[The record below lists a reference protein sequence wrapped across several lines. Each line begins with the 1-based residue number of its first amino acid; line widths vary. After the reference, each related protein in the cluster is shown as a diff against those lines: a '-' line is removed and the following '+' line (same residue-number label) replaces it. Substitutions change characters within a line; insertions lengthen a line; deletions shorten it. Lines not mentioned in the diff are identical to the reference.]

1 MKSSV
6 ETESD
11 IRERRQYG
19 KGKVGVD
26 TKLKTPMVAMMNM
39 CLQEQESLL
48 LYLTQNKEDI
58 FQQQPRE
65 SNTETLDKLMVID

>member
-39 CLQEQESLL
+39 CL
-48 LYLTQNKEDI
+48 
-58 FQQQPRE
+58 
-65 SNTETLDKLMVID
+65 